1 MLNNYTRDKVM
12 HQFER
17 HSENITTT
25 HGLNKNNYTL
35 VDEKYGVEDAGDED
49 AGDEDAGDEL
59 SLEEKKVH
67 NRLEIVFRATEKFEK
82 VSTNMKIKDEDIC
95 IYSIKNIHDKPFLVY
110 VLHNH
115 TNELQWLSVKNYT
128 DKTVGSLHHRLKK
141 EFNKNIILKGKI
153 SNNERRQLWFELVD
167 DEVVENMKL
176 AQKYIPCLV
185 SEIVNQRKYLNIDIS
200 IRIIHFLLYHPD
212 FIFLFNEQNKK
223 YEIPE
228 IGYYGNYY
236 KKIALVAAIGLK
248 RESPL
253 ASVGSYYYFAGYV
266 RAMRYA
272 VKTSFQKPMRINGK
286 LITIDET
293 GTYTKGGMVRFA
305 LFLGKSTCLLS
316 RKNDKDDTSTIS
328 KKLKDKN
335 EGRALYNIKG
345 RDTDGKWTQ
354 NYDSILLGK
363 IKYIT
368 KSSSEGVVFSPQST
382 VKLFTQ
388 QLQLSYYY
396 VDTSQKIIDNDYSRV
411 FVE

>member
-25 HGLNKNNYTL
+25 HGLNNNNYTL
-35 VDEKYGVEDAGDED
+35 DDEKYGV
-49 AGDEDAGDEL
+49 EDAGDEL
-59 SLEEKKVH
+59 SLEEKKVS
-67 NRLEIVFRATEKFEK
+67 NRLEIVFRATEHFEK
-82 VSTNMKIKDEDIC
+82 VSPNMKIKDEDIC

-115 TNELQWLSVKNYT
+115 TNELHWLSVKNYT
-128 DKTVGSLHHRLKK
+128 DKTVGALHHTLKK

-153 SNNERRQLWFELVD
+153 SNNERHQLWFELAD
-167 DEVVENMKL
+167 DDIVVENMKL

-212 FIFLFNEQNKK
+212 FIFLFNEENKK

-253 ASVGSYYYFAGYV
+253 ASVGSYYYFAGYG

-272 VKTSFQKPMRINGK
+272 VKTSFKKPMRINGK

-293 GTYTKGGMVRFA
+293 GTYTKGGLVRFA

-335 EGRALYNIKG
+335 EEYQIKG

-363 IKYIT
+363 IKYSS
-368 KSSSEGVVFSPQST
+368 KSSSEGVLFTPQST

-396 VDTSQKIIDNDYSRV
+396 VDTSQKIIDNDYSSI

>member
-12 HQFER
+12 HQFKR
-17 HSENITTT
+17 HSENINTT
-25 HGLNKNNYTL
+25 HGLNNNNYTL
-35 VDEKYGVEDAGDED
+35 DGEKYGVEDAT
-49 AGDEDAGDEL
+49 DEL

-67 NRLEIVFRATEKFEK
+67 NRLEIIFRATEKFEK

-115 TNELQWLSVKNYT
+115 TNELHWLSVKNYK
-128 DKTVGSLHHRLKK
+128 DKTVGALHHTLKK

-153 SNNERRQLWFELVD
+153 SNKERDQLWFELVD
-167 DEVVENMKL
+167 EDIVLEYMKL
-176 AQKYIPCLV
+176 AQKYVTCLV
-185 SEIVNQRKYLNIDIS
+185 SEIMNQKKYLNINIS
-200 IRIIHFLLYHPD
+200 NNIIHFLLYQPD
-212 FIFLFNEQNKK
+212 FIFLFNDQNKK

-236 KKIALVAAIGLK
+236 KKTALVAAIGLK

-253 ASVGSYYYFAGYV
+253 ASVGSYYYFAGYG

-293 GTYTKGGMVRFA
+293 GTYTRGGIVRFA

-335 EGRALYNIKG
+335 KGRVLYNIKG

-363 IKYIT
+363 IKYST
-368 KSSSEGVVFSPQST
+368 KSESEVVMFSPQST

-396 VDTSQKIIDNDYSRV
+396 VDTSQKIIEKDYSSI

>member
-12 HQFER
+12 HQFKR

-25 HGLNKNNYTL
+25 HGLNNNNYTL
-35 VDEKYGVEDAGDED
+35 DDEKYGV
-49 AGDEDAGDEL
+49 EDAGDEL

-67 NRLEIVFRATEKFEK
+67 NRLEIVFRATDKFEK

-115 TNELQWLSVKNYT
+115 TNELHWLSVKNYK
-128 DKTVGSLHHRLKK
+128 DKTVGALHHTLKK
-141 EFNKNIILKGKI
+141 EFNKNIILKGKN
-153 SNNERRQLWFELVD
+153 SNKESHQLWFELVD
-167 DEVVENMKL
+167 DDIVLEHMKRS
-176 AQKYIPCLV
+176 QKYIQCLV
-185 SEIVNQRKYLNIDIS
+185 SEIVNQKKYLNINIS
-200 IRIIHFLLYHPD
+200 NNIIHFLLYHPD
-212 FIFLFNEQNKK
+212 FIFLFNEENKK

-248 RESPL
+248 RQSPF
-253 ASVGSYYYFAGYV
+253 ASVGSYYYFAGYG

-272 VKTSFQKPMRINGK
+272 VKTPNPRPMRINGK
-286 LITIDET
+286 LITTDES
-293 GTYTKGGMVRFA
+293 GTYTKGGIVRFA

-316 RKNDKDDTSTIS
+316 RKNDKDDTSVLSKNLKES
-328 KKLKDKN
+328 KKYQIN
-335 EGRALYNIKG
+335 G
-345 RDTDGKWTQ
+345 RDGDGKWTQ
-354 NYDSILLGK
+354 NYDSIHLGK
-363 IKYIT
+363 RKYNSKT
-368 KSSSEGVVFSPQST
+368 NPEGVMLYPQTTIKS
-382 VKLFTQ
+382 FEQ

-396 VDTSQKIIDNDYSRV
+396 VDTSQKIIDNNYSRI

>member
-17 HSENITTT
+17 HSENITT

-35 VDEKYGVEDAGDED
+35 ADEKYGIEDAGDED
-49 AGDEDAGDEL
+49 AGYEL
-59 SLEEKKVH
+59 SLEDVEQEKKVH

-153 SNNERRQLWFELVD
+153 SNNERHQLWFELVD
-167 DEVVENMKL
+167 DDIVVENMKL

-253 ASVGSYYYFAGYV
+253 ASVGSYYYFAGYG

-272 VKTSFQKPMRINGK
+272 VKTTNQKPMCINGK
-286 LITIDET
+286 LITTDES

-316 RKNDKDDTSTIS
+316 RKNDKDDTSMIS
-328 KKLKDKN
+328 KNLKEN
-335 EGRALYNIKG
+335 YEYQING

-354 NYDSILLGK
+354 NYDSIHLGK
-363 IKYIT
+363 RKY
-368 KSSSEGVVFSPQST
+368 SSKTNPEGVMLYPQT
-382 VKLFTQ
+382 TIKLFEQ

-396 VDTSQKIIDNDYSRV
+396 VDTSQKIIDHDYSSIL
-411 FVE
+411 VE